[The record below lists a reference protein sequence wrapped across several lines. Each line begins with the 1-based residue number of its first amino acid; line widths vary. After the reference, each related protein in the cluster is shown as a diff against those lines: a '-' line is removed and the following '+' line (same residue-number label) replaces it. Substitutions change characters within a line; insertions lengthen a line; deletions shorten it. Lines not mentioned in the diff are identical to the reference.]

1 MPAGRRQADRP
12 DPQGLNH
19 QTKENQKYKVAE
31 INGRSSTPK
40 IPANYNKCF
49 QHLIKYIQYAVY
61 NVCFTI

>member
-19 QTKENQKYKVAE
+19 QTKENQKYKIAK

-49 QHLIKYIQYAVY
+49 QDLIKYIQDAVY

>member
-12 DPQGLNH
+12 DPQCLNH
-19 QTKENQKYKVAE
+19 QTKEKSKYEIAE

-49 QHLIKYIQYAVY
+49 QDLIKYIQDAVY